1 MKISSSMK
9 KCIRLNSKGFNLDGE
24 LQRTNNKYKLCEM
37 EKKMI
42 KEQQIAFDLN
52 QSNWESLSRHL
63 PFRLDYAKY
72 LGPYSTED
80 CFSMRL

>member
-1 MKISSSMK
+1 
-9 KCIRLNSKGFNLDGE
+9 
-24 LQRTNNKYKLCEM
+24 M

-42 KEQQIAFDLN
+42 KEQQIVFDLN